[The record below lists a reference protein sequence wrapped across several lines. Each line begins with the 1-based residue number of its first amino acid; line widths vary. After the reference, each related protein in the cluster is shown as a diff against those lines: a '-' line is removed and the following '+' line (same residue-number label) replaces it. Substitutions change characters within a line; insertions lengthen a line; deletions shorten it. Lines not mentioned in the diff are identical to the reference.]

1 MNQTGKAIATQFPA
15 QRDHPSG
22 AMKMNG
28 DLVMHDER
36 VLAVLR
42 NSGLTENLRDFEV
55 GILASLTTMRYFDVR
70 QVIAGPGYDSLKDA
84 LMILV
89 EGEIEV
95 CAHVEDEPVSLHL
108 TVPGDLARIISF
120 VGGDTLHVS
129 ARIEIRK
136 GSAVLLLQRS
146 RLETLLYSHPA
157 IVYCVMR
164 NLVCHVHGMAR
175 RKSAETEEMS
185 NYIHGIHGRY

>member
-1 MNQTGKAIATQFPA
+1 MAGEMMIPE
-15 QRDHPSG
+15 
-22 AMKMNG
+22 
-28 DLVMHDER
+28 ER
-36 VLAVLR
+36 VMAALH
-42 NSGLTENLRDFEV
+42 NSGLAENLRDFEID
-55 GILASLTTMRYFDVR
+55 ILAGLVSAQHFEVKQT
-70 QVIAGPGYDSLKDA
+70 IAEPAYDSFRDA

-89 EGEIEV
+89 DGEIEV
-95 CAHVEDEPVSLHL
+95 CAYVENEPVSLHL

-129 ARIEIRK
+129 ARIKVRK
-136 GSAVLLLQRS
+136 GSSVLLLQRT
-146 RLETLLYSHPA
+146 RLETLLHSHPA

-164 NLVCHVHGMAR
+164 NLVRHVHGVAR

>member
-1 MNQTGKAIATQFPA
+1 M
-15 QRDHPSG
+15 D
-22 AMKMNG
+22 G
-28 DLVMHDER
+28 DLMMADDR
-36 VLAVLR
+36 ILAALH
-42 NSGLTENLRDFEV
+42 NSSLAENLRDFEIS
-55 GILASLTTMRYFDVR
+55 ILASLATLRYFDVR
-70 QVIAGPGYDSLKDA
+70 QVIAGPGYDELKDA

-95 CAHVEDEPVSLHL
+95 CAYVEDEPVSLRL

-129 ARIEIRK
+129 ARIEVKR
-136 GSAVLLLQRS
+136 GSAALLLQRS
-146 RLETLLYSHPA
+146 RLETLLHTHPA

-164 NLVCHVHGMAR
+164 NLVRHVHGVAR

-185 NYIHGIHGRY
+185 NYIHSIHGRY